1 MNIYVNMSSGS
12 FFFFLDKYLGM
23 EWLHYMVGCMF
34 NYFLKFILIGGLLQY
49 CGGFCHTWIS
59 YGCTCVPHPVSPSHL
74 SPYPIPQGHPSA
86 LALSALSHASN
97 LDWWPIP
104 HMIIYMFQCYSLK
117 SSHTC
122 LLPQSPK
129 VCSSYL
135 GLFCR
140 LTYRVIVTI
149 FLNSIYMCQYTV
161 LVFFFLT
168 YFTQYNRLQFHL
180 PH

>member
-1 MNIYVNMSSGS
+1 MIGMNSYIYINHLKVYCWVIIHWWIYHNLFLSIHPLKDILVASSFWLLQLKMVWTFMSIWAVVV

-86 LALSALSHASN
+86 LALSALSHASY
-97 LDWWPIP
+97 LDWQSIS
-104 HMIIYMFQCYSLK
+104 HMVS
-117 SSHTC
+117 
-122 LLPQSPK
+122 
-129 VCSSYL
+129 
-135 GLFCR
+135 
-140 LTYRVIVTI
+140 
-149 FLNSIYMCQYTV
+149 
-161 LVFFFLT
+161 
-168 YFTQYNRLQFHL
+168 
-180 PH
+180 